1 MSRTGRLAA
10 YSVAGILAPFALFPL
25 YWMVASSLKT
35 YAEVYTFPPVYL
47 PSAPSLDSYEKV
59 LSSTPFAM
67 FFRNSLIVASA
78 STLIGVTL
86 ACMAGY
92 SLSRARLRGRQFLLK
107 AILTAYLFPQILI
120 VVPLFTA
127 ISALGLAGTYAGA
140 IIAYITIVFPFSTW
154 MMMAYFSK
162 IPEEIEEA
170 ARIDGASN
178 FLIFWRIVLPLA
190 APGVVTVLIFS
201 FINAWN
207 EFLLSL
213 VILGGGERRTLPVGL
228 FNFIGGEFAQWGEMM
243 AATTM
248 TMLPTLVLFMLIQ
261 RRLVGGLT
269 AGAVRG

>member
-1 MSRTGRLAA
+1 MFRTSHAFA
-10 YSVAGILAPFALFPL
+10 YGIIGLLTVFALFPL
-25 YWMVASSLKT
+25 FWMVSSSLKS
-35 YAEVYTFPPVYL
+35 YADIYTFPPVYF
-47 PSAPSLDSYEKV
+47 PESISLQAYERV
-59 LSSTPFAM
+59 LTSTPFAM
-67 FFRNSLIVASA
+67 FFWNSLIVATA
-78 STLIGVTL
+78 STFIGVAL

-92 SLSRARLRGRQFLLK
+92 SLSRARLRGREFLLK

-140 IIAYITIVFPFSTW
+140 IIAYITIIFPFSTW

-170 ARIDGASN
+170 ARIDGASS
-178 FLIFWRIVLPLA
+178 FHIFWRIVLPLA

-213 VILGGGERRTLPVGL
+213 IILGGGERRTLPVGL

-248 TMLPTLVLFMLIQ
+248 TMLPTLILFLIIQ